1 MAAEKFDIRINL
13 TPDIALNVKINS
25 VMNHEEFLGFIQ
37 QIEGLFK
44 PFVKQQMN
52 FETSEIVE
60 KPKSHKKREKENVGI
75 GQKTIKKYA
84 TKVISLMKKEDIT
97 ATDAFRRLIGTIPTG
112 GEYAFMRQCGIQIG
126 GKHSNKTIIVEKKQ
140 RKERQ
145 WSPENKKF
153 MSERMK
159 TINAKTKEFHEQF
172 PEKYIKTI
180 RQEAVAY
187 FENVVK
193 PTQNKK
199 EEEKKK
205 FNAVP
210 ESVEDAFKMFG
221 GN

>member
-1 MAAEKFDIRINL
+1 MAAEKFDIRIKL

-84 TKVISLMKKEDIT
+84 TKVISLMKKENVS
-97 ATDAFRRLIGTIPTG
+97 ATEAFRRLLGFVPTG

-126 GKHSNKTIIVEKKQ
+126 GKFPNNNKIVEK
-140 RKERQ
+140 
-145 WSPENKKF
+145 N
-153 MSERMK
+153 
-159 TINAKTKEFHEQF
+159 
-172 PEKYIKTI
+172 
-180 RQEAVAY
+180 
-187 FENVVK
+187 
-193 PTQNKK
+193 
-199 EEEKKK
+199 
-205 FNAVP
+205 
-210 ESVEDAFKMFG
+210 
-221 GN
+221 